1 MEGGMPTEVYVAFVD
16 YDEDGIQVIL
26 LDEEAV
32 AQKRQD
38 NELVAVFKL
47 DQEVNPGEMV
57 IASLYEQIPFYHH
70 ESPGMNFSDSYT
82 AHLQRAFQMGVD
94 YALKKRDK

>member
-1 MEGGMPTEVYVAFVD
+1 MEVGMPTEVYVAFVD

-26 LDEEAV
+26 LDETAV

-47 DQEVNPGEMV
+47 DPENNPGDMT
-57 IASLYEQIPFYHH
+57 IASLYQQIAFYHH
-70 ESPGMNFSDSYT
+70 EPPGMNFSDAYT
-82 AHLQRAFQMGVD
+82 AHLQHAFRLGVE
-94 YALKKRDK
+94 YALRKRDK